1 MIEREE
7 TARFREPRRLLVELG
22 ENSYPIWIGEGLMD
36 RLAEKLPP
44 LQPGARIFILTDHHV
59 DAFYGDWAERIL
71 REAGYPTRRLSLEPG
86 EATKAFGSLPPIY
99 EALLDFQCTRKDL
112 MITLGG
118 GVIGD
123 LGGFAA
129 ATFLRG
135 MPFVQIPT
143 SLLAQVDS
151 SVGGK
156 VAVDLPQGKNLVGCF
171 YQPKAVLIDPL
182 LLQTLPERYFRDGMA
197 EVIKYGCIRDAA
209 FLERLAGLADR
220 NALMAVMTDIIETC
234 CRHKKSYVEA
244 DERDLGLRMH
254 LNFGHTLGHAIEASE
269 HYEGH
274 SHGEAVAMGMAAI
287 TRISEAM
294 SLTQPGTAEKLEKLL
309 RQHGL
314 PCRMPVEKRKEILAA
329 IATDKKN
336 LGRTLKVVL
345 LKTLGESYLWDAS
358 PAFFDAAAGWRAE

>member
-7 TARFREPRRLLVELG
+7 TAESREPRRLLVELG
-22 ENSYPIWIGEGLMD
+22 ENSYPIWIGDGLLD

-44 LQPGARIFILTDHHV
+44 LQPGSKIFILTDHHV
-59 DAFYGDWAERIL
+59 DAFYGDWTERVL
-71 REAGYPTRRLSLEPG
+71 REAGYPTRRLALEPG
-86 EATKAFGSLPPIY
+86 EATKAFSSLPPIY

-112 MITLGG
+112 LITLGG

-135 MPFVQIPT
+135 MPFMQIPT

-156 VAVDLPQGKNLVGCF
+156 VAVDLPRGKNLVGCF

-209 FLERLAGLADR
+209 FLERLAGLADHD
-220 NALMAVMTDIIETC
+220 AVMAVMADIIETC
-234 CRHKKSYVEA
+234 CRHKKHYVEA
-244 DERDLGLRMH
+244 DERDMGLRMH
-254 LNFGHTLGHAIEASE
+254 LNFGHTLGHALEASE

-294 SLTQPGTAEKLEKLL
+294 GLTQAGTADKLERLL
-309 RQHGL
+309 KQYGL
-314 PCRMPVEKRKEILAA
+314 PYRMPINKKQDILAA
-329 IATDKKN
+329 ISADKKN

-345 LKTLGESYLWDAS
+345 LKALGESFLWDTTA
-358 PAFFDAAAGWRAE
+358 AFFEAEAGWQTE